1 MSNIGDIFCDGDR
14 DKITYN
20 VVSVISNIFKD
31 KDKVVPVPGSIVYCD
46 LLAVE
51 HSGVYIGN
59 NKIVHLDGSGKI
71 ECVSPDEFLNR
82 LDGFNTAI
90 SIYVSSR
97 GKKAVGNQKIS
108 NRAKNMI
115 GNKRNYNFIL
125 DNCHQFTAGCI
136 TGDFENSNNL
146 LLLLKYTVEK
156 KLGVDTWRVWDR

>member
-1 MSNIGDIFCDGDR
+1 MIMSIID
-14 DKITYN
+14 N
-20 VVSVISNIFKD
+20 VFR
-31 KDKVVPVPGSIVYCD
+31 DKVVPIPGSILYCD
-46 LLAVE
+46 LWTVE

-59 NKIVHLDGSGKI
+59 NKIVHLDGSGEI

-82 LDGFNTAI
+82 LDGLNTAI
-90 SIYVSSR
+90 SIYVSC
-97 GKKAVGNQKIS
+97 KDTKAVGNQKIA

-136 TGDFENSNNL
+136 TGDFENSNSFL
-146 LLLLKYTVEK
+146 WMMQFEAEK